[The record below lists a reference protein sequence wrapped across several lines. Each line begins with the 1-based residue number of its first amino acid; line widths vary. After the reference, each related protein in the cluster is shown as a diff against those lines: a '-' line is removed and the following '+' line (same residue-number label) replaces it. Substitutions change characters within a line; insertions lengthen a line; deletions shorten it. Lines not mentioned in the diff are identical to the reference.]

1 VRKISCV
8 TLLMQPLQRDIIHY
22 LRDKGLFLMGNGQA
36 HTRTIQQEKMV
47 FFTEC
52 QTYSALARGHLG
64 TPLGLGNHH
73 PEDSVAAS
81 ARHVRDLLRHGSV
94 YYGHYYHHAPA
105 AWNFT
110 SVMYPI
116 TPVELHEGCVLG
128 AERIHTAVS
137 GRFGWPDGAAA
148 EVYVVNAE
156 GARVEPAPV
165 REVMEDGQRRYEIR
179 MPGDHFAI
187 LARHDAAGAK

>member
-1 VRKISCV
+1 MWD
-8 TLLMQPLQRDIIHY
+8 LLGAD
-22 LRDKGLFLMGNGQA
+22 A
-36 HTRTIQQEKMV
+36 
-47 FFTEC
+47 
-52 QTYSALARGHLG
+52 GHLG
-64 TPLGLGNHH
+64 TPIGLGNHH

-81 ARHVRDLLRHGSV
+81 ARHVRDMLRYGSV
-94 YYGHYYHHAPA
+94 YHGHQYQYAPP

-116 TPVELHEGCVLG
+116 TPVELHEGYVLG

-148 EVYVVNAE
+148 EVTVVNAADE
-156 GARVEPAPV
+156 RVEPAPV
-165 REVMEDGQRRYEIR
+165 HEVLEEGRRLYEIR

-187 LARHDAAGAK
+187 LVRR